1 MAAAPSRVFERAAAA
16 CAVLLS
22 MAGVLV
28 LGLGFLNAPM
38 ADALGEGRGVTLLYY
53 TIYQGVGALSLSL
66 LAGPLVRRFGIA
78 RTVLIGGLWTAAVLV
93 GMSRVGALPQL
104 YLLAAGLGAFIPIVA
119 NYLPPLI
126 VTRSFRRRQGTVLGL
141 VFGLSGVGG
150 MLIGFLM
157 PRVVGGGN
165 WPGGFVALAV
175 YVAAVTV
182 VPGLVLL
189 RLVPPGRETR
199 EVADAPASPAPGG
212 DSASSSPPGGA
223 SASPSPSGGVSASSA
238 APGGGPGLSSPPT
251 GAPAGGVRPL
261 PRSPSPPD
269 PGRPTGPARHR
280 RLVLAVLLVALVAFH
295 LTQGIY
301 QHFAPVMAE
310 HGADLSTA
318 GGLVASTSF
327 VIMLASPVVGWAAD
341 RLGVLAVSAGLLAV
355 YGAAFV
361 AIWAARD
368 AGALVV
374 PVVGF
379 AIGTT
384 TPFVLT
390 AILVRRLLGAEG
402 FERHLALATACLP
415 VGSALGA
422 PLWGAVVDATGNY
435 DAGLLGSAVVVAVLI
450 ALLGV
455 ARVAVPVRG

>member
-1 MAAAPSRVFERAAAA
+1 MAAAPSRVFEGAAAA

-66 LAGPLVRRFGIA
+66 LAGPVVRRFGIA

-199 EVADAPASPAPGG
+199 AVADAPASP
-212 DSASSSPPGGA
+212 
-223 SASPSPSGGVSASSA
+223 
-238 APGGGPGLSSPPT
+238 SPPT

-261 PRSPSPPD
+261 PGSPSSPD

-318 GGLVASTSF
+318 GTLVASTSF

-455 ARVAVPVRG
+455 ARVAVPVLCVPRDPRRG

>member
-199 EVADAPASPAPGG
+199 AVADAPASPAPGG
-212 DSASSSPPGGA
+212 GPASSAPAGD
-223 SASPSPSGGVSASSA
+223 SASSA
-238 APGGGPGLSSPPT
+238 APGGGPVTSSPPT